1 MRRIGIDVGGTNTDA
16 VLIEQ
21 GKVVRAV
28 KAPTSEDV
36 TSGILDSLQRL
47 GATGVLKS
55 GRVDGVMIGTTHFIN
70 AVVQRRHLTKVA
82 ALRLGMP
89 ASASLPPFCD
99 WPEDLAELV
108 RGGVWMVEG
117 GHEYDGR
124 LFMPLDEAAV
134 LETAREMK
142 AAGLRS
148 VGISSIFSPLDPSH
162 EKRAAELVGE
172 VIPGASITCSSD
184 LGRIGLLERE
194 NAGLLNAALA
204 DLARDTIAA
213 FEKAIRDSGIAAPL
227 FITQND
233 GTVAEAGQARRLP
246 VYSFASGATNSMRG
260 AAYLSGL
267 ADAMVIDVGGT
278 TTDVGQ
284 LRHGFPREAN
294 SVVKVGGV
302 RTLFR
307 MPDLLSIG
315 LGGGSHVV
323 LDPLKVGP
331 LSVGYR
337 LLKEGVAFGGS
348 QLTTTDIAVASGVL
362 DLGDRKKVAH
372 LDAAT
377 CRKVFAEAA
386 RMAEEAIDRM
396 KTEAG
401 DVPLIAVGGGAFLI
415 PDRLPGVSRV
425 VHVEHGD
432 CANAVGAAIAQVSG
446 ECDQIFKDMT
456 RRDAIDAARTIAND
470 RAVAAGADRKTLAT
484 IDSEDMPLALSSRQ
498 FRPRACPRGG
508 RRRSRLSASPIPP
521 PDLRGRCP
529 RRGWRGKASDE
540 VHKIPTSE
548 SETSRLRP
556 SPSAPYDG
564 APPPI
569 TGEGFEMCPLAL
581 RLGGGRQMKKAA
593 SRAAFSGVQLTAS
606 CAAGT
611 APWRPSAAA
620 GGWGCLPHSCRSRT
634 WRSPAGPG
642 LARRYGR
649 SCARPAPGCGSTR
662 HRSSSAPPARER
674 RSRRGGSA
682 ARARRRRSE
691 PAGPVRRGR
700 PR

>member
-16 VLIEQ
+16 VLIEE

-36 TSGILDSLQRL
+36 TTGILESLKSL
-47 GATGVLKS
+47 GATGVLRGKQI
-55 GRVDGVMIGTTHFIN
+55 DGVMIGTTHFIN
-70 AVVQRRHLTKVA
+70 AVVQRRQLTKVA

-99 WPEDLAELV
+99 WPEDLAALV

-124 LFMPLDEAAV
+124 PFMPLDEAAV
-134 LETAREMK
+134 TKAAQEMK
-142 AAGLRS
+142 AAGLKS
-148 VGISSIFSPLDPSH
+148 IGISSIFSPLDPSH
-162 EKRAAELVGE
+162 ERRAAELVGKVMPE
-172 VIPGASITCSSD
+172 AVITCSSD

-213 FEKAIRDSGIAAPL
+213 FEQAIRDSGIAAPL

-267 ADAMVIDVGGT
+267 HDAMVIDVGGT

-284 LRHGFPREAN
+284 LKHGFPREAN
-294 SVVKVGGV
+294 SVVRVGGV

-315 LGGGSHVV
+315 LGGGSHVE
-323 LDPLKVGP
+323 LDPVKVGP

-337 LLKEGVAFGGS
+337 LLKEGIAFGGG
-348 QLTTTDIAVASGVL
+348 QLTTTDMAIAAGL
-362 DLGDRKKVAH
+362 LALGDKAKVAH
-372 LDAAT
+372 LDAAA

-386 RMAEEAIDRM
+386 RLAEEAIDRM

-415 PDRLPGVSRV
+415 PDKLPGVSRV
-425 VHVEHGD
+425 IHVEHGD

-446 ECDQIFKDMT
+446 ECDQIFKDLSRT
-456 RRDAIDAARTIAND
+456 EALSAAQGIAND
-470 RAVAAGADRKTLAT
+470 RAVAAGADRTTLKT
-484 IDSEDMPLALSSRQ
+484 IESEDMPLAYLPGNSVRV
-498 FRPRACPRGG
+498 RVRVVG
-508 RRRSRLSASPIPP
+508 
-521 PDLRGRCP
+521 D
-529 RRGWRGKASDE
+529 
-540 VHKIPTSE
+540 V
-548 SETSRLRP
+548 
-556 SPSAPYDG
+556 
-564 APPPI
+564 
-569 TGEGFEMCPLAL
+569 
-581 RLGGGRQMKKAA
+581 
-593 SRAAFSGVQLTAS
+593 
-606 CAAGT
+606 AG
-611 APWRPSAAA
+611 S
-620 GGWGCLPHSCRSRT
+620 
-634 WRSPAGPG
+634 
-642 LARRYGR
+642 
-649 SCARPAPGCGSTR
+649 
-662 HRSSSAPPARER
+662 
-674 RSRRGGSA
+674 
-682 ARARRRRSE
+682 
-691 PAGPVRRGR
+691 
-700 PR
+700 

>member
-16 VLIEQ
+16 VLIED
-21 GKVVRAV
+21 GKVAGAV

-36 TSGILDSLQRL
+36 TTGILDSLKAL
-47 GATGVLKS
+47 GATGVLK
-55 GRVDGVMIGTTHFIN
+55 GKKLDGVMIGTTHFIN
-70 AVVQRRHLTKVA
+70 AVVQRRHLTKVG

-99 WPEDLAELV
+99 WPEDLADLV

-134 LETAREMK
+134 TKAAEEMK
-142 AAGLRS
+142 SKGLKS
-148 VGISSIFSPLDPSH
+148 VAISAIFSPLDPTH
-162 EKRAAELVGE
+162 EKRAAELVTK
-172 VIPGASITCSSD
+172 VIPDAVITCSSD

-204 DLARDTIAA
+204 DLSRDTIAA

-233 GTVAEAGQARRLP
+233 GTVAEASQARRLP

-267 ADAMVIDVGGT
+267 SDAMVIDVGGT

-284 LRHGFPREAN
+284 LKNGFPREAN

-315 LGGGSHVV
+315 LGGGSHVQ

-331 LSVGYR
+331 ISVGYR
-337 LLKEGVAFGGS
+337 LMRDGIAFGGK
-348 QLTTTDIAVASGVL
+348 QLTTTDVAIAMGVL
-362 DLGDRKKVAH
+362 TLGDKAKVAH

-386 RMAEEAIDRM
+386 RLSEEAIDRM

-415 PDRLPGVSRV
+415 PEKLPGVSKV
-425 VHVEHGD
+425 IHVQHGD

-446 ECDQIFKDMT
+446 ECDQIFKDLSRT
-456 RRDAIDAARTIAND
+456 EALAAAQGIASD
-470 RAVAAGADRKTLAT
+470 RAVAAGAERKSLST
-484 IDSEDMPLALSSRQ
+484 IESEDMPLAYLPGNSVRV
-498 FRPRACPRGG
+498 RVRVVG
-508 RRRSRLSASPIPP
+508 
-521 PDLRGRCP
+521 D
-529 RRGWRGKASDE
+529 
-540 VHKIPTSE
+540 V
-548 SETSRLRP
+548 
-556 SPSAPYDG
+556 
-564 APPPI
+564 
-569 TGEGFEMCPLAL
+569 
-581 RLGGGRQMKKAA
+581 
-593 SRAAFSGVQLTAS
+593 
-606 CAAGT
+606 AG
-611 APWRPSAAA
+611 S
-620 GGWGCLPHSCRSRT
+620 
-634 WRSPAGPG
+634 
-642 LARRYGR
+642 
-649 SCARPAPGCGSTR
+649 
-662 HRSSSAPPARER
+662 
-674 RSRRGGSA
+674 
-682 ARARRRRSE
+682 
-691 PAGPVRRGR
+691 
-700 PR
+700 

>member
-16 VLIEQ
+16 VLIED
-21 GKVVRAV
+21 GKVAGAV

-36 TSGILDSLQRL
+36 TTGILESLKGL
-47 GATGVLKS
+47 GATGVLKDA
-55 GRVDGVMIGTTHFIN
+55 GGTLKHIDGVMIGTTHFIN

-99 WPEDLAELV
+99 WPEDLAALV

-124 LFMPLDEAAV
+124 PFMPLDEAAV
-134 LETAREMK
+134 TKAAQEMK
-142 AAGLRS
+142 AAGLKS

-162 EKRAAELVGE
+162 ERRTAELVTA
-172 VIPGASITCSSD
+172 VIPDAAITCSSD

-204 DLARDTIAA
+204 DLARETIAA
-213 FEKAIRDSGIAAPL
+213 FETAIRDSGIAAPL

-284 LRHGFPREAN
+284 LKLGFPREAN

-315 LGGGSHVV
+315 LGGGSHVS

-331 LSVGYR
+331 VSVGYR
-337 LLKEGVAFGGS
+337 LLKDGVAFGGR

-362 DLGDRKKVAH
+362 ALGDRKKVAH
-372 LDAAT
+372 LDKAT
-377 CRKVFAEAA
+377 CQKVFAEAA

-415 PDRLPGVSRV
+415 PERLPGVSRV

-446 ECDQIFKDMT
+446 ECDQIFKDMS
-456 RRDAIDAARTIAND
+456 RGDAIAAAQGIAND
-470 RAVAAGADRKTLAT
+470 RAVAAGADRKTLST
-484 IDSEDMPLALSSRQ
+484 IESEDMPLAYLPGNSVRV
-498 FRPRACPRGG
+498 RVRVVG
-508 RRRSRLSASPIPP
+508 
-521 PDLRGRCP
+521 D
-529 RRGWRGKASDE
+529 
-540 VHKIPTSE
+540 V
-548 SETSRLRP
+548 
-556 SPSAPYDG
+556 
-564 APPPI
+564 
-569 TGEGFEMCPLAL
+569 
-581 RLGGGRQMKKAA
+581 AA
-593 SRAAFSGVQLTAS
+593 S
-606 CAAGT
+606 
-611 APWRPSAAA
+611 
-620 GGWGCLPHSCRSRT
+620 
-634 WRSPAGPG
+634 
-642 LARRYGR
+642 
-649 SCARPAPGCGSTR
+649 
-662 HRSSSAPPARER
+662 
-674 RSRRGGSA
+674 
-682 ARARRRRSE
+682 
-691 PAGPVRRGR
+691 
-700 PR
+700 

>member
-16 VLIEQ
+16 VLIEE
-21 GKVVRAV
+21 GRVVRAV

-36 TSGILDSLQRL
+36 TTGILDSLKSL
-47 GATGVLKS
+47 GATGMLT
-55 GRVDGVMIGTTHFIN
+55 GRKIDGVMIGTTHFIN
-70 AVVQRRHLTKVA
+70 AVVQRRHLTPVA

-99 WPEDLAELV
+99 WPEDLAALV

-134 LETAREMK
+134 TRAAQEMK

-148 VGISSIFSPLDPSH
+148 VGISAIFSPLDPSH
-162 EKRAAELVGE
+162 ERRAAELVSE
-172 VIPGASITCSSD
+172 VMPDAVITCSSD

-213 FEKAIRDSGIAAPL
+213 FEKAIADSGIAAPL

-315 LGGGSHVV
+315 LGGGSHVQ
-323 LDPLKVGP
+323 LEPLKVGP
-331 LSVGYR
+331 VSVGYR
-337 LLKEGVAFGGS
+337 LLKDGVAFGGG
-348 QLTTTDIAVASGVL
+348 QLTTTDVAVAADVL
-362 DLGDRKKVAH
+362 RLGDPAKVAH
-372 LDAAT
+372 LEAAT
-377 CRKVFAEAA
+377 CRRVLAEAA

-415 PDRLPGVSRV
+415 PATLPGVSEV
-425 VHVEHGD
+425 IHVEHGD

-446 ECDQIFKDMT
+446 ECDQIFKDLS
-456 RRDAIDAARTIAND
+456 RVEALSAAQGIAND
-470 RAVAAGADRKTLAT
+470 RAVAAGAARASLTT
-484 IDSEDMPLALSSRQ
+484 IESEDMPLAYLPGNSVRV
-498 FRPRACPRGG
+498 RVRVVG
-508 RRRSRLSASPIPP
+508 
-521 PDLRGRCP
+521 D
-529 RRGWRGKASDE
+529 
-540 VHKIPTSE
+540 V
-548 SETSRLRP
+548 
-556 SPSAPYDG
+556 
-564 APPPI
+564 
-569 TGEGFEMCPLAL
+569 
-581 RLGGGRQMKKAA
+581 
-593 SRAAFSGVQLTAS
+593 
-606 CAAGT
+606 AAG
-611 APWRPSAAA
+611 
-620 GGWGCLPHSCRSRT
+620 
-634 WRSPAGPG
+634 
-642 LARRYGR
+642 
-649 SCARPAPGCGSTR
+649 
-662 HRSSSAPPARER
+662 
-674 RSRRGGSA
+674 
-682 ARARRRRSE
+682 
-691 PAGPVRRGR
+691 
-700 PR
+700 

>member
-16 VLIEQ
+16 VLIEE
-21 GKVVRAV
+21 GRVVRAV

-36 TSGILDSLQRL
+36 TTGILDSLRSL
-47 GATGVLKS
+47 GATGVLAGK
-55 GRVDGVMIGTTHFIN
+55 RIDGVMIGTTHFIN
-70 AVVQRRHLTKVA
+70 AVVQRRHLTRVA

-99 WPEDLAELV
+99 WPEDLAALV

-134 LETAREMK
+134 TRAAGEMK

-148 VGISSIFSPLDPSH
+148 VGISAIFSPLDPSH
-162 EKRAAELVGE
+162 ERRAAELVSK
-172 VIPGASITCSSD
+172 VIPDAVITCSSD

-213 FEKAIRDSGIAAPL
+213 FEKAIADSGIAAPL

-315 LGGGSHVV
+315 LGGGSHVE
-323 LDPLKVGP
+323 LEPLKVGP
-331 LSVGYR
+331 VSVGYR
-337 LLKEGVAFGGS
+337 LLREGIAFGGG
-348 QLTTTDIAVASGVL
+348 QLTTTDVAVAAGVL
-362 DLGDRKKVAH
+362 RLGDPAKVAH
-372 LDAAT
+372 LEAAT
-377 CRKVFAEAA
+377 CRRVLAEAA

-415 PDRLPGVSRV
+415 PGTLPGVSEV
-425 VHVEHGD
+425 IHVEHGD

-446 ECDQIFKDMT
+446 ECDQIFKDLS
-456 RRDAIDAARTIAND
+456 RVEALSAAQGIAND
-470 RAVAAGADRKTLAT
+470 RAVAAGAARASLKT
-484 IDSEDMPLALSSRQ
+484 IESEDMPLAYLPGNSVRV
-498 FRPRACPRGG
+498 RVRVVGDVAAG
-508 RRRSRLSASPIPP
+508 
-521 PDLRGRCP
+521 
-529 RRGWRGKASDE
+529 
-540 VHKIPTSE
+540 
-548 SETSRLRP
+548 
-556 SPSAPYDG
+556 DG
-564 APPPI
+564 A
-569 TGEGFEMCPLAL
+569 
-581 RLGGGRQMKKAA
+581 AA
-593 SRAAFSGVQLTAS
+593 
-606 CAAGT
+606 
-611 APWRPSAAA
+611 
-620 GGWGCLPHSCRSRT
+620 
-634 WRSPAGPG
+634 
-642 LARRYGR
+642 
-649 SCARPAPGCGSTR
+649 
-662 HRSSSAPPARER
+662 
-674 RSRRGGSA
+674 
-682 ARARRRRSE
+682 
-691 PAGPVRRGR
+691 
-700 PR
+700 

>member
-16 VLIEQ
+16 VLIED
-21 GKVVRAV
+21 GKVTGAV
-28 KAPTSEDV
+28 KAPTSQDV
-36 TSGILDSLQRL
+36 TTGILDSLGKL
-47 GATGVLKS
+47 AATGVLK
-55 GRVDGVMIGTTHFIN
+55 GADDKPKRIDGVMIGTTHFIN
-70 AVVQRRHLTKVA
+70 AVVQRRNLTRVA

-99 WPEDLAELV
+99 WPEDLASLV

-124 LFMPLDEAAV
+124 PFMPLDEAAV
-134 LETAREMK
+134 TKAAQEMK
-142 AAGLRS
+142 AAGLRA

-162 EKRAAELVGE
+162 ERHAAELVAA
-172 VIPGASITCSSD
+172 VVPDAAITCSSD

-204 DLARDTIAA
+204 DLARDAIAA
-213 FEKAIRDSGIAAPL
+213 FEQAIRESGIAAPL

-267 ADAMVIDVGGT
+267 SDAMVIDVGGT

-284 LRHGFPREAN
+284 LKTGFPREAN

-315 LGGGSHVV
+315 LGGGSHVT
-323 LDPLKVGP
+323 LEPLSVGP

-337 LLKEGVAFGGS
+337 LLSDGIAFGGS

-362 DLGDRKKVAH
+362 QLGDKRKVDH

-377 CRKVFAEAA
+377 CRQVFAESA
-386 RMAEEAIDRM
+386 RLAEEAIDRM
-396 KTEAG
+396 KTESG

-415 PDRLPGVSRV
+415 PERLAGVSQV
-425 VHVEHGD
+425 IHVEHGD

-456 RRDAIDAARTIAND
+456 RVEAIAAAQGIAND
-470 RAVAAGADRKTLAT
+470 RAVAAGADRATLHT
-484 IDSEDMPLALSSRQ
+484 IESEDMPLAYLPGNSVRV
-498 FRPRACPRGG
+498 RVRVVG
-508 RRRSRLSASPIPP
+508 
-521 PDLRGRCP
+521 D
-529 RRGWRGKASDE
+529 
-540 VHKIPTSE
+540 V
-548 SETSRLRP
+548 
-556 SPSAPYDG
+556 
-564 APPPI
+564 
-569 TGEGFEMCPLAL
+569 
-581 RLGGGRQMKKAA
+581 AA
-593 SRAAFSGVQLTAS
+593 ST
-606 CAAGT
+606 
-611 APWRPSAAA
+611 
-620 GGWGCLPHSCRSRT
+620 
-634 WRSPAGPG
+634 
-642 LARRYGR
+642 
-649 SCARPAPGCGSTR
+649 
-662 HRSSSAPPARER
+662 
-674 RSRRGGSA
+674 
-682 ARARRRRSE
+682 
-691 PAGPVRRGR
+691 
-700 PR
+700 